1 MAGPVV
7 FELGPPGAFLNIG
20 HDHVGMGLARPA
32 DLKSPGDT
40 ARHKRNERYFDA
52 IRFKRQLLPQTLK
65 PMPGNAG
72 VMGDVLGVAV
82 TQVVLHSS

>member
-1 MAGPVV
+1 
-7 FELGPPGAFLNIG
+7 
-20 HDHVGMGLARPA
+20 MGLARPP
-32 DLKSPGDT
+32 DLKSRGDT
-40 ARHKRNERYFDA
+40 ARDKRNERYLDA

-82 TQVVLHSS
+82 TQVVLHGS